1 MTQMLEVQVRLARA
15 EDREAVLAFCQYTWE
30 NQSDYIHLV
39 WDKWFA
45 EPEGR
50 LFVAVVNDVP
60 VGIARVFMVSDSE
73 AWWEGLRV
81 DRAYRGLGIA
91 RILNAQREQF
101 LQESNI
107 SISRCHVN
115 SRDKVM
121 LGMMAR
127 RNRKI
132 IGHYIPHRST
142 PISTVKSPSD
152 STFTQLKNQDFNSA
166 WELVKSPDFYGEKNC
181 FYIGPGAKWQELKI
195 ELFKN
200 LIERGLVWGIKQSD
214 RLVGLAIESSL
225 KQKSPE
231 TFWLGYIRGT
241 TESFPI
247 LFLEL
252 RHLAFQK
259 KYSSIGGF
267 FPTCELLLNYLEKV
281 GFGKSYTGFFS
292 LFQWDNFLGA

>member
-1 MTQMLEVQVRLARA
+1 MIEVQVRLARA
-15 EDREAVLAFCQYTWE
+15 EDREAVLAFCQHTWE

-39 WDKWFA
+39 WDKWFV

-50 LFVAVVNDVP
+50 IFVAVVNDVP
-60 VGIARVFMVSDSE
+60 VGIERVFMVSDSE

-91 RILNAQREQF
+91 RILESQIQQF
-101 LQESNI
+101 LWENNVK
-107 SISRCHVN
+107 ISRCIVR
-115 SRDKVM
+115 SEDKVM

-127 RNRKI
+127 RNRSV
-132 IGHYIPHRST
+132 IGDYIPHRSI
-142 PISTVKSPSD
+142 PISTVESSSD
-152 STFTQLKNQDFNSA
+152 SVFTQLNNQDFTFA
-166 WELVKSPDFYGEKNC
+166 WELVKSPDFYGENNC
-181 FYIGPGAKWQELKI
+181 FYVSPGAKWQELKI

-225 KQKSPE
+225 ENKSPE
-231 TFWLGYIRGT
+231 TFWIGYVRGT
-241 TESFPI
+241 KESLPI
-247 LFLEL
+247 LLLEL

-267 FPTCELLLNYLEKV
+267 FTTCDLLLNYLEK
-281 GFGKSYTGFFS
+281 GEFWKSYTGFFS
-292 LFQWDNFLGA
+292 LFQWDNLSS